1 MTKIICISDTHSQ
14 NLLTKWQWPECDILI
29 HAGDLTAKGTKGSI
43 ENAARKMHELPARHI
58 VFVPGN
64 HDRLFYEDP
73 KEALKLLPGVIVL
86 LDETVELLGLRIYG
100 TSWLRFKHGKFPFE
114 IESLSEM
121 FAKIPTNTDILV
133 THSPPYGIMDL
144 NGKGEHLGSDSL
156 LREIKDRVKPKL
168 HVFGHT
174 HRGYGSMKVWDTQFV
189 NGSLVDEDHEPNNQP
204 ILVEI

>member
-1 MTKIICISDTHSQ
+1 MTRICCASDSHSQ
-14 NLLTKWQWPECDILI
+14 NLLTKFVWPECDILI
-29 HAGDLTAKGTKGSI
+29 HAGDLTSKGGRSSL
-43 ENAARKMHELPARHI
+43 ENAARKMHELPARYV

-100 TSWLRFKHGKFPFE
+100 TSWLRFKEGKFPFE

-133 THSPPYGIMDL
+133 THSPPEGIMDL

-174 HRGYGSMKVWDTQFV
+174 HRGYGTMKVWGTQFV
-189 NGSLVDEDHEPNNQP
+189 NASLVDEDHEPNNQP
-204 ILVEI
+204 ILVEL